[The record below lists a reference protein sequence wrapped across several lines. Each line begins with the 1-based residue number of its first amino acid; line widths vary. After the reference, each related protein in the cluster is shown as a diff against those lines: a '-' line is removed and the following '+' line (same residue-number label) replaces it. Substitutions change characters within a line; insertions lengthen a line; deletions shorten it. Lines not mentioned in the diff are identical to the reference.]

1 MKTITDI
8 AIIFRIHF
16 TKLRGEMGPFLLTS
30 FLFPV
35 GMYLFLSVVAGE
47 EHLNRIQFLSGSIVF
62 STTMVAIMWV
72 GYHLLEDRFRGR
84 LKLFVT
90 SPVKPISYILGV
102 VCFASLQA
110 IIGITGLLIVARL
123 AGLKIHISPLIF
135 PLLCLG
141 LLSHTAIAIIVSRFA
156 PSMPQ
161 GTLITDGLGAGLVF
175 FSPVYYSITQLPPAI
190 RPAAYLLPPTFLA
203 DGLKKLLSGNDAIAT
218 DMIVLGAMA
227 TVSLLISLKLTR
239 WRED

>member
-1 MKTITDI
+1 MKNLTDI

-16 TKLRGEMGPFLLTS
+16 SKLRGEMGPFLLTS
-30 FLFPV
+30 FIFPV
-35 GMYLFLSVVAGE
+35 GMYLFLSVVAGD
-47 EHLNRIQFLSGSIVF
+47 EHINRIQFLSGSIVF
-62 STTMVAIMWV
+62 STTMVSIMWV

-102 VCFASLQA
+102 ISFASLQA
-110 IIGITGLLIVARL
+110 VIGITGLLIVAKL
-123 AGLKIHISPLIF
+123 VGLQIHFSPLIL

-141 LLSHTAIAIIVSRFA
+141 LLSHTSIAIIISRFA
-156 PSMPQ
+156 NSMPQ

-175 FSPVYYSITQLPPAI
+175 VSPVYYSITQLPKSI
-190 RPAAYLLPPTFLA
+190 QPAAYLLPPTFLA
-203 DGLKKLLSGNDAIAT
+203 DGLRKVLSGNNAIAI
-218 DMIVLGAMA
+218 DLIVLGVMA
-227 TVSLLISLKLTR
+227 TASMLISLKLTR

>member
-1 MKTITDI
+1 MKTVTDI

-16 TKLRGEMGPFLLTS
+16 SKLRGEMGPFLLTS

-35 GMYLFLSVVAGE
+35 GMYLFLTGVAGE
-47 EHLNRIQFLSGSIVF
+47 EHINSIQFLAGSIVF
-62 STTMVAIMWV
+62 STTMVSIMWV

-110 IIGITGLLIVARL
+110 IIGITGLLIVARFI
-123 AGLKIHISPLIF
+123 GLQIHFSPLIL

-141 LLSHTAIAIIVSRFA
+141 LLAHTSIAIIISRFA
-156 PSMPQ
+156 SSMPQ

-175 FSPVYYSITQLPPAI
+175 FSPVYYSILKLPPVI

-203 DGLKKLLSGNDAIAT
+203 DGLRKLLSGDNAIAV

-227 TVSLLISLKLTR
+227 TVSLFVSLKLTR